1 MSLENDILN
10 LKEEALRRINT
21 AVANRDIATISK
33 ESRHLEEIEKFEKQI
48 AGIRTVVNRLNTVGS
63 KDSEMV
69 ISSRSIRLVG
79 RKRGRETREEIV
91 NWLRGQGKQVFHR
104 QGPLY
109 EVNGKLVGIAYASER
124 PNTPNKWWLGLKAAQ
139 YDSFVLICEDEY
151 QKVTKFIFPKAF
163 YEKYRDHFSQSENG
177 AQIKFNIWLRD
188 HRFTMQIP
196 MYGDVPI
203 DIYIDAFDNI

>member
-1 MSLENDILN
+1 MDLENDILN
-10 LKEEALRRINT
+10 LKEESLGRIKN
-21 AVANRDIATISK
+21 AVANRDVATISK
-33 ESRHLEEIEKFEKQI
+33 ESRRLEEIEKFEKQM
-48 AGIRTVVNRLNTVGS
+48 AGIKMGMDRLNAFGPQN
-63 KDSEMV
+63 SETM
-69 ISSRSIRLVG
+69 IPSRSIRLMG
-79 RKRGRETREEIV
+79 RKRGRETREEII
-91 NWLRGQGKQVFHR
+91 NWLRGQGKQVFHK

-124 PNTPNKWWLGLKAAQ
+124 PITPNKWWLGLKEAQ

-163 YEKYRDHFSQSENG
+163 YEKYHDHFSKSENG

-196 MYGDVPI
+196 MCGDIPI